1 MEPAAFRAFLAA
13 FPEPFAPALEMFR
26 TFEHYLRP
34 AADVVGAVPA
44 LRLDVL
50 RARRSAQTWRE
61 EQEPAWF
68 FVEPAVLET
77 RPRPGLASSVEVNPR
92 DARLGKRAGEGP
104 SLEAILEA
112 DIDVELGRARRE
124 TPRDEKDPA
133 VLAELCRLGSRAK
146 GSDRKAPDAARHSLR
161 AARESD
167 TFRVSGV
174 SAGSRAST
182 REALMDAA
190 ERRRN
195 AISRLG
201 GRDDKPAAA
210 EVADNTA
217 SVAFGLDGEERS
229 FARRPVGPRAL
240 GRAHAVAITA
250 QMRIRDLRNLARCA
264 PAEAVS
270 ALAEVSLRA
279 RLVALRT
286 LAPADAARVLAAM
299 APEARA
305 EAEAGLDPETVR
317 LAGHHAL
324 ERASTEEEEPPF
336 PREDGAPGSKDVPRG
351 PVSPR
356 LAGFADAFAFAND
369 SRRAVLEV
377 LDDSETYVYMGDVEN
392 EGGWTRDDGAV
403 TNGSD
408 DFV

>member
-1 MEPAAFRAFLAA
+1 
-13 FPEPFAPALEMFR
+13 MFR

-77 RPRPGLASSVEVNPR
+77 RPRPGLLSSVEVDPR

-112 DIDVELGRARRE
+112 DIDVELGARGGRRRATRR
-124 TPRDEKDPA
+124 TPA

-240 GRAHAVAITA
+240 GRARAHAVALTA

-264 PAEAVS
+264 PADAVS

-317 LAGHHAL
+317 LAGITLSSARRRRRKSCL
-324 ERASTEEEEPPF
+324 SLARTARPARRTSRAGVS
-336 PREDGAPGSKDVPRG
+336 
-351 PVSPR
+351 PVSR
-356 LAGFADAFAFAND
+356 DASAFAND
-369 SRRAVLEV
+369 SRRAALEV